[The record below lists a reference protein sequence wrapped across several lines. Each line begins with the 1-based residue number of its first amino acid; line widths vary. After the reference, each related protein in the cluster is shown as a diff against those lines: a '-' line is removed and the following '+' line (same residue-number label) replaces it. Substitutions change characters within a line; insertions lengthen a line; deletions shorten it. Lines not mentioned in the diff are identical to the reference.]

1 MKQESFKVLE
11 YKRILSRLAEKAG
24 TRLGKELALGLL
36 PVSDSE
42 DVKERLRQTAEAVY
56 VSSTAHPPLG
66 GIKDIRE
73 SIKKNWLRG
82 CSGSGR
88 AVGYSDYHVCHAGN

>member
-24 TRLGKELALGLL
+24 TKLGKELALGLL

-42 DVKERLRQTAEAVY
+42 DVKANGNLPREALLLPRERISHSLLSVQGSPRRCRSIITL
-56 VSSTAHPPLG
+56 SS
-66 GIKDIRE
+66 
-73 SIKKNWLRG
+73 
-82 CSGSGR
+82 
-88 AVGYSDYHVCHAGN
+88 